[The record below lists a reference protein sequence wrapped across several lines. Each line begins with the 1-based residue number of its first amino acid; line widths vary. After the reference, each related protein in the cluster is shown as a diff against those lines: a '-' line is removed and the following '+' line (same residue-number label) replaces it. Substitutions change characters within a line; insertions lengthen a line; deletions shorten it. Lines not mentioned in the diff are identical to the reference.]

1 MLVGVVSTAV
11 YIFLYLGWFFIPG
24 TNSLANTPDQWW
36 MGISPQAFGAVG
48 AILNF
53 IVAYA
58 VSLATQAPPQEIQ
71 DLVESVRTP
80 KGAGAAL
87 DH

>member
-1 MLVGVVSTAV
+1 
-11 YIFLYLGWFFIPG
+11 
-24 TNSLANTPDQWW
+24 

-53 IVAYA
+53 AVAYV
-58 VSLATQAPPQEIQ
+58 VSMATEAPPKEIQ

-80 KGAGAAL
+80 KGAGAAVS
-87 DH
+87 H

>member
-1 MLVGVVSTAV
+1 
-11 YIFLYLGWFFIPG
+11 
-24 TNSLANTPDQWW
+24 

-58 VSLATQAPPQEIQ
+58 VSLATQAPPQEIRIWSRACVPRKV
-71 DLVESVRTP
+71 L
-80 KGAGAAL
+80 AL
-87 DH
+87 RLITDR

>member
-1 MLVGVVSTAV
+1 
-11 YIFLYLGWFFIPG
+11 
-24 TNSLANTPDQWW
+24 

-48 AILNF
+48 AVLNF
-53 IVAYA
+53 AVAYA
-58 VSLATQAPPQEIQ
+58 VSMATEAPPQEIQ

-80 KGAGAAL
+80 KGAGVAL